1 MRWENGVLLMAHMF
15 NMERSLN
22 MALIQVVSRTFVL
35 LVLSIPIVDRW
46 WSMNLKLVNLKHI
59 WQFLRSFVMIVV
71 WSNFSRPVS
80 STDRAKR
87 LMIFRIWH
95 LEVTTLWV
103 IQWLAPILSRHYWAS
118 LGSPKLICNLR
129 IPSCNIQYRQGGALY
144 YKWPYNPHDSFYI
157 SLS

>member
-71 WSNFSRPVS
+71 WSNFSS
-80 STDRAKR
+80 
-87 LMIFRIWH
+87 LF
-95 LEVTTLWV
+95 
-103 IQWLAPILSRHYWAS
+103 QAPIGPIGWWFSGSDISKSRLFGYSMTCPNPLETLLSESRIS
-118 LGSPKLICNLR
+118 KLICNLR